1 MVLLKKKSVKN
12 LLKEVSAYAYKLKMK
27 FYPEIAF
34 ISHNLWTSIFTTIV
48 VLNCECNV
56 TVFIDGRE
64 KKKEKSQDFHFST

>member
-1 MVLLKKKSVKN
+1 
-12 LLKEVSAYAYKLKMK
+12 MK
-27 FYPEIAF
+27 FYPKIAF